1 MRPAVLLLLLAAA
14 ASGETL
20 FNGKDLTGWTVDTPG
35 IWSVRDGMIVGKHNG
50 LKYNDF
56 LRTVKH
62 YRNFK
67 LQLMFRLVN
76 GEGNSGIQFRS
87 RPVPNS
93 HEVSGYQADIGQ
105 KYWGCLYD
113 ESRRNRVLVQT
124 PDEALQGLDKAGW
137 NQYVITARGNHITL
151 DLNGVRTADYR
162 ETDPGIEDTGFIAL
176 QVHSGPP
183 IEVQFK
189 DFELTVLP

>member
-1 MRPAVLLLLLAAA
+1 MRPAVLLLMLAAA